1 MTNAEFFKT
10 VSESATR
17 QNLPVKAL
25 MFKNAAFLC
34 DNEAP
39 TVSSPAAIDRIILF
53 AVAGQ
58 VNCRFTGPHAER
70 IIGLFGTDVLPS
82 SFGLYNTSDS
92 LREEIRRQ
100 IAALNPGV
108 MVEWQ

>member
-10 VSESATR
+10 VSESAAR

-39 TVSSPAAIDRIILF
+39 TISSLART
-53 AVAGQ
+53 AGA
-58 VNCRFTGPHAER
+58 TEPEPEPEPEPER
-70 IIGLFGTDVLPS
+70 IYVNYYECPYDGT
-82 SFGLYNTSDS
+82 
-92 LREEIRRQ
+92 
-100 IAALNPGV
+100 
-108 MVEWQ
+108 EWQDRWSCQCNDKCPLCGKEIEPYESVDA